1 VGVAEG
7 GVNET
12 FGCSGTDVLDLV
24 AKYTHKIPI
33 WKLAKDNIKGP
44 LLTCRIEANV
54 VAND

>member
-12 FGCSGTDVLDLV
+12 FGCSGTDVLDLFV
-24 AKYTHKIPI
+24 NYTHKIPI